1 MHKLISQL
9 PDTELEALLEFE
21 RMLTDLSSRF
31 VHLLPAHVDAEIVS
45 SMQQMCEVIG
55 LDRCSLAKY
64 DESSGQFHITH
75 RWAAQGVPLLPDLI
89 PHEQIPW
96 ITRTIRSG
104 NYVQFSTF
112 ADFPQ
117 DATLDIETTRDI
129 VKSKSGTIV
138 PLCAGGRVFGAI
150 AFDAVLAE
158 RQWPEQVTK
167 RLQLLSQI
175 FANALLRKKY
185 DEALQKAYSEIKTLK
200 DKLQTENV
208 YLREEIKLEQQHHD
222 VIGQS
227 ETIRRVLRS
236 AAQVSVTDSTVML
249 QGETGTGKELIARA
263 IHEMSGRK
271 DRSMIKVNC
280 AALPTTLVESELFGR
295 EKGAYTGA
303 LTREMGRF
311 EVANGSTLFLDEIGE
326 LPLELQAKLLR
337 VLQEGEFERL
347 GSSKTI
353 KVDVRVIVA
362 TARDLRAMVKDGKFR
377 EDLFYRVSVF
387 PLHIP
392 PLRERREDIPMLV
405 WHFVREIGRRMGRNI
420 EDVRASTMLAFQN
433 YPWPGNVRELRNVI
447 ERHLITNT
455 GPIFEADLGGL
466 ESSATQ
472 KKTLEAIEFDH
483 ISQVLRAAGGRIRGA
498 GGAAETLGMKP
509 STLESRMKKL
519 GISRTP

>member
-1 MHKLISQL
+1 M
-9 PDTELEALLEFE
+9 
-21 RMLTDLSSRF
+21 
-31 VHLLPAHVDAEIVS
+31 
-45 SMQQMCEVIG
+45 
-55 LDRCSLAKY
+55 
-64 DESSGQFHITH
+64 
-75 RWAAQGVPLLPDLI
+75 
-89 PHEQIPW
+89 
-96 ITRTIRSG
+96 
-104 NYVQFSTF
+104 
-112 ADFPQ
+112 
-117 DATLDIETTRDI
+117 
-129 VKSKSGTIV
+129 
-138 PLCAGGRVFGAI
+138 
-150 AFDAVLAE
+150 VL
-158 RQWPEQVTK
+158 
-167 RLQLLSQI
+167 
-175 FANALLRKKY
+175 
-185 DEALQKAYSEIKTLK
+185 
-200 DKLQTENV
+200 
-208 YLREEIKLEQQHHD
+208 
-222 VIGQS
+222 
-227 ETIRRVLRS
+227 
-236 AAQVSVTDSTVML
+236 
-249 QGETGTGKELIARA
+249 
-263 IHEMSGRK
+263 
-271 DRSMIKVNC
+271 
-280 AALPTTLVESELFGR
+280 
-295 EKGAYTGA
+295 
-303 LTREMGRF
+303 
-311 EVANGSTLFLDEIGE
+311 TLFLDEIGE

-447 ERHLITNT
+447 ERHLITNA

-466 ESSATQ
+466 EPSATQ